1 MIVNE
6 SKLLSDANAYFV
18 ARQYDKALF
27 LYAQLMKADPHNEEI
42 GLYAVFCDIASESE
56 EKAQSLFDYYSV
68 AKAED
73 PDGAIEYVVNMI
85 DAYDGDT
92 EQMAKLLNDISD
104 TATQNLNAIEYDD
117 FLKLI
122 ESRGS
127 FRIAFEDI
135 MFSTKVAIYTK
146 EEFCDFVGQL
156 IDNDFTTTAL
166 SYLETYD
173 QHFAFDDRIKTLYK
187 KLEEIK

>member
-1 MIVNE
+1 MINKN
-6 SKLLSDANAYFV
+6 KLLSDANAYFV

-27 LYAQLMKADPHNEEI
+27 LYAQLMKEEPENEEI
-42 GLYAVFCDIASESE
+42 GLYAVFCDIATESE

-68 AKAED
+68 AKVED
-73 PDGAIEYVVNMI
+73 PENAISYIVGLI
-85 DAYDGDT
+85 DAYDGDV
-92 EQMAKLLNDISD
+92 EQISKILNDISTTTTED
-104 TATQNLNAIEYDD
+104 INAIEYDD
-117 FLKLI
+117 FLQLI

-135 MFSTKVAIYTK
+135 MFSTKVAIYNK
-146 EEFCDFVGQL
+146 NDFCNFVEQL

-173 QHFAFDDRIKTLYK
+173 KHFAFDNKIENLYK
-187 KLEEIK
+187 KLEVVK